1 MIRAKEAEKTKTL
14 VKGGLGEDLRLI
26 EVSALRLE
34 VARLR
39 ARNVILEDRVT
50 LLTKANAD
58 RQRRFRERKRAR
70 G

>member
-50 LLTKANAD
+50 LLARGNAD